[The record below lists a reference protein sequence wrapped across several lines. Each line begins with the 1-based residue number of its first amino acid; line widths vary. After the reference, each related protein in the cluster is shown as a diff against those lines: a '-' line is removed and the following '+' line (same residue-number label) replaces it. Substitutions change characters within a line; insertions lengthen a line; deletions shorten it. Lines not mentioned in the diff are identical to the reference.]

1 MDEEC
6 WASGLG
12 LRVWGSGFMARLW
25 DRLWGL
31 RIKDAG
37 LGVLGL
43 EIGQLDAE
51 AAWLR
56 ILGLWLGKEQF
67 SHSGVRLRASGR
79 RVAVEV
85 SGLRPS

>member
-1 MDEEC
+1 M
-6 WASGLG
+6 G
-12 LRVWGSGFMARLW
+12 LR
-25 DRLWGL
+25 GL
-31 RIKDAG
+31 RIKGAG

-67 SHSGVRLRASGR
+67 SDSGVRLGASGR
-79 RVAVEV
+79 GVAVEV